1 MRTTGAGSGRR
12 GSADGTIDGPTA
24 VRAASTGF
32 TILLLG
38 GLLTPIAAT
47 YLPVIGRF
55 WLLLT
60 AVVAFAVAGRRI
72 GTARIPALHGACAAL
87 GSYLLVLP
95 LVLWMPGQSAGVDV
109 EHLVSAAGT
118 AVAVGAIA
126 GALAGRLRDGSAA
139 RD

>member
-12 GSADGTIDGPTA
+12 DAAEGTIDGPTA

-55 WLLLT
+55 WLLVT

-72 GTARIPALHGACAAL
+72 GTAAVPALHGACAAL
-87 GSYLLVLP
+87 GSYILVLP
-95 LVLWMPGQSAGVDV
+95 LVLWMPGQAAGVDV
-109 EHLVSAAGT
+109 EQLVSSAGMAAG
-118 AVAVGAIA
+118 VGAIA
-126 GALAGRLRDGSAA
+126 GAIAGRRRDGAT
-139 RD
+139 R